1 MNDKTATLEELRE
14 MRKRGEIKP
23 TLDDAPEAG
32 TPEGFWDDAIPSKH
46 LGGSQSILD
55 AAIEIAIEDQAR
67 IAELKAELHTMKTA
81 GIIEVAVRNPSVSE
95 YMAHWEGRAEK
106 AELRM
111 AGFESA
117 LATARNKAI
126 QQAANACCH
135 PTNVDRGGESGM
147 CRNRVLALKSTP

>member
-1 MNDKTATLEELRE
+1 MTDKTATLEELRE

-67 IAELKAELHTMKTA
+67 IAELEAALTA
-81 GIIEVAVRNPSVSE
+81 VVDE
-95 YMAHWEGRAEK
+95 YDSGNCGPVIYTIDSCRA
-106 AELRM
+106 
-111 AGFESA
+111 
-117 LATARNKAI
+117 
-126 QQAANACCH
+126 
-135 PTNVDRGGESGM
+135 
-147 CRNRVLALKSTP
+147 ALKG